1 MTSPTSGKLFVI
13 SGPSGAGKSTLV
25 KRLFADPPGPL
36 VTSIS
41 ATTRAPRQGEVDGVD
56 YYFLSA
62 EEFARRRER
71 GEFLECF
78 EVFGRGDWYGTLR
91 SEVAPRLAAGKWVV
105 LEIDVQGTLAVL
117 RHYPDAVT
125 IFIEPA
131 SAEELER
138 RLRRRGTETEEAL
151 QRRLETARRELV
163 SSGGYRYRVTNDDL
177 DRAEAE
183 LIDVLNRSAAT

>member
-41 ATTRAPRQGEVDGVD
+41 ATTRAPRQGEVDGVG

-78 EVFGRGDWYGTLR
+78 EVYEGGHWYGTLLA
-91 SEVAPRLAAGKWVV
+91 EVSPRLAAGKWVV

-117 RHYPDAVT
+117 EHYPDAVT
-125 IFIEPA
+125 IFVEPG
-131 SAEELER
+131 SIDELER
-138 RLRRRGTETEEAL
+138 RLRARGTEAEASIE
-151 QRRLETARRELV
+151 RRLAGARRELPYAD
-163 SSGGYRYRVTNDDL
+163 SYRHRVINTDL
-177 DRAEAE
+177 DQALDQLRAILIAE
-183 LIDVLNRSAAT
+183 GDR